1 MGEINI
7 PSREADALKAVD
19 VTALSGLVDQC
30 LRDERIDVLRPL
42 RLHDCGQYVDGKF
55 REFSSALNEYRAAKS
70 ASKRERTW
78 SHAQQCGRRLM
89 SAIGEML
96 FRLQRE
102 EAEAQLFRVDDLI
115 SAPYALNENITVRVA
130 FQWRASVEDAW
141 QYGSIEFAHR
151 VVFQP
156 DYARPGPQRKKS
168 AAQQSRDRQ
177 AALFETWE
185 QLKRHA
191 LFSVR
196 EFFRA
201 GGNGAHI
208 PKTFQVKADPYT
220 GGLNNLSADF
230 WRQRE
235 GAAADT

>member
-1 MGEINI
+1 MGDINI
-7 PSREADALKAVD
+7 PSREADALKSVD
-19 VTALSGLVDQC
+19 VKALDGLVDQC

-42 RLHDCGQYVDGKF
+42 RLGDCGRYVDRKL
-55 REFSSALNEYRAAKS
+55 REFSGALNEYSAAKS

-78 SHAQQCGRRLM
+78 GHAQQCGGRLM

-96 FRLQRE
+96 IRLQRE
-102 EAEAQLFRVDDLI
+102 EAEAHLFRVDDLI
-115 SAPYALNENITVRVA
+115 TAPFALDENIAIRVA
-130 FQWRASVEDAW
+130 FQWRTSVEDAW
-141 QYGSIEFAHR
+141 RYGSIVFSHR

-196 EFFRA
+196 DFFRA

-220 GGLNNLSADF
+220 SELNNLSADF

-235 GAAADT
+235 GAATGT